1 MLIQNCILYLPGI
14 ARYKN
19 RNTESISGPTSLHI
33 NCCVFHLALAF
44 VGAFYWVTLYGKNNS
59 MRDLVFNCQ
68 GGILFE
74 QHYNSFCHLLGHI
87 FSADFFG
94 LFTLLILYMPDHR
107 AIGWKSLSLH
117 SHFHIHYV
125 HLLGQLS
132 VCYTSQPKTSK
143 EQKVKVEE
151 SNSAPKQKCPTILVF
166 V

>member
-1 MLIQNCILYLPGI
+1 MLIQNCILYLPGY
-14 ARYKN
+14 RYLDIKAEI
-19 RNTESISGPTSLHI
+19 RNQFQGQLHYI
-33 NCCVFHLALAF
+33 LITVCFTWHWP
-44 VGAFYWVTLYGKNNS
+44 YWVTLYGKNNS

-74 QHYNSFCHLLGHI
+74 QHYNSFVIYWVTYFQLI
-87 FSADFFG
+87 FG

>member
-1 MLIQNCILYLPGI
+1 
-14 ARYKN
+14 
-19 RNTESISGPTSLHI
+19 
-33 NCCVFHLALAF
+33 
-44 VGAFYWVTLYGKNNS
+44 

-74 QHYNSFCHLLGHI
+74 QHYNSFVIYWVTYFQLI
-87 FSADFFG
+87 FG

-151 SNSAPKQKCPTILVF
+151 SNSAPKQKCPTILALCLAQAEKQSLQYQLCF
-166 V
+166 SQLLIDKNCHFRGK